1 MTNDSTAPPKIDRR
15 IVSGHA
21 RAGRQMLLLT
31 ITLTAL
37 VMLVSVAAPIFHP
50 ILMWL
55 LGGALPTIERIL
67 VVAILL
73 NAALLLLA
81 GRRYFD
87 SIDRR
92 HGTTAVE
99 DRIHALAYRDPLTGL
114 HNRHAMGEEARAL
127 LGRTS
132 LRDRA
137 IALMIIDLDHF
148 KQVNDI
154 HGHLIGD
161 MLLKAVSASITAV
174 LPRGATAAR
183 LGGDEFAVLMPFAPG
198 HPAIVRD
205 VGEHIVSR
213 LNAPFNLNG
222 IMAHVG
228 GSIGIA
234 RTDPDCLTV
243 DALLRRADI
252 AMYAAKRGGRG
263 RCLWFDASMDAELK
277 TRNALEQGLRV
288 GIPAGEFV
296 PVYEPQ
302 ITLATGALSGFE
314 VLARWHHPSRGMI
327 MPDQFITV
335 AEDCGLIGDLSMS
348 VMRRALLEARD
359 WDPGLTLSVNISPTQ
374 LKDPW
379 LAQKIVLLLTQTGF
393 PARRLEVEI
402 TESSL
407 FENLPLAQ
415 SIVGSLKNQGIRV
428 ALDDF
433 GTGYSSLAHLRAL
446 PFDRIKID
454 RSFVQSILANG
465 ESSAIVTAI
474 AKLAESLSLP
484 VTAEGVEN
492 AEIEAQLKALGADQ
506 GQGWHFGKAM
516 SAAEA
521 RAYIDNLLPALA
533 DIVDE
538 DPDIRAA

>member
-1 MTNDSTAPPKIDRR
+1 MRSNSSTSPKIDRR
-15 IVSGHA
+15 IVSGADHA
-21 RAGRQMLLLT
+21 GSGRRVLLLT
-31 ITLTAL
+31 VTLAAL
-37 VMLVSVAAPIFHP
+37 VMLVTIAAPVFNP
-50 ILMWL
+50 ILMWM
-55 LGGALPTIERIL
+55 LGGTLPTIERIL
-67 VVAILL
+67 VIAILL

-81 GRRYFD
+81 GRHYFD
-87 SIDRR
+87 SLDRTR
-92 HGTTAVE
+92 SSAVE
-99 DRIHALAYRDPLTGL
+99 DRIHVLAYRDPLTGL
-114 HNRHAMGEEARAL
+114 HIRNALGEEAHAL

-148 KQVNDI
+148 KQVNDV

-174 LPRGATAAR
+174 LPKDAIAAR
-183 LGGDEFAVLMPFAPG
+183 LGGDEFAVLMPFAPDL
-198 HPAIVRD
+198 PETVRD
-205 VGEHIVSR
+205 IGEHIVSR

-252 AMYAAKRGGRG
+252 AMYAAKRSGRG
-263 RCLWFDASMDAELK
+263 RCLWFDASMEAELK

-288 GIPAGEFV
+288 GIPAGQLV
-296 PVYEPQ
+296 PFYEPQ
-302 ITLATGALSGFE
+302 VRLATGALSGFE
-314 VLARWHHPSRGMI
+314 VLARWHHPSSGTI
-327 MPDQFITV
+327 MPDQFINV

-348 VMRRALLEARD
+348 VMRRAMLEARD
-359 WDPGLTLSVNISPTQ
+359 WDPGLTLSVNISPVQ

-379 LAQKIVLLLTQTGF
+379 LAQKIVLLLSQTGF
-393 PARRLEVEI
+393 PARRLEIEI

-407 FENLPLAQ
+407 FENLSLAQ

-454 RSFVQSILANG
+454 RSFVQSILSNA
-465 ESSAIVTAI
+465 ESNAIVTAI

-484 VTAEGVEN
+484 VTAEGVES
-492 AEIEAQLKALGADQ
+492 AAIEAALKALGAEQ

-516 SAAEA
+516 PATDA
-521 RAYIDNLLPALA
+521 RAYIDSHVVHSAL
-533 DIVDE
+533 IC
-538 DPDIRAA
+538 AA

>member
-1 MTNDSTAPPKIDRR
+1 MTRSNPASPKIDRR
-15 IVSGHA
+15 IVSGPDHTDG
-21 RAGRQMLLLT
+21 GRKMLRLT
-31 ITLTAL
+31 ITLVAL
-37 VMLVSVAAPIFHP
+37 VMLVAIVTPVFNP

-55 LGGALPTIERIL
+55 LGGALPTVERAL

-81 GRRYFD
+81 GRYYFD
-87 SIDRR
+87 SLDRNR
-92 HGTTAVE
+92 SRAAAE
-99 DRIHALAYRDPLTGL
+99 NRIHVLAYRDPLTGL

-137 IALMIIDLDHF
+137 IALMVIDLDHF
-148 KQVNDI
+148 KQVNDV

-174 LPRGATAAR
+174 LPRNAIAAR
-183 LGGDEFAVLMPFAPG
+183 LGGDEFAVLMPFAPDL
-198 HPAIVRD
+198 PETVRD
-205 VGEHIVSR
+205 VAENIVSR
-213 LNAPFNLNG
+213 LNEPFNLNG

-234 RTDPDCLTV
+234 RTDPDCLTI

-252 AMYAAKRGGRG
+252 AMYGAKRGGRG
-263 RCLWFDASMDAELK
+263 RYLWFDASMDAELK
-277 TRNALEQGLRV
+277 TRDALEQGLRL
-288 GIPAGEFV
+288 GIPAGQLV
-296 PVYEPQ
+296 PFYEPQ
-302 ITLATGALSGFE
+302 IALATGALSGFE
-314 VLARWHHPSRGMI
+314 VLARWHHPSSGMI
-327 MPDQFITV
+327 LPDQFINV
-335 AEDCGLIGDLSMS
+335 AEECGLIGDLSMA
-348 VMRRALLEARD
+348 VMRQAMLEARD
-359 WDPGLTLSVNISPTQ
+359 WDPGLALSVNISPIQ

-379 LAQKIVLLLTQTGF
+379 LAQKIVLLLGQTGF
-393 PARRLEVEI
+393 PARRLEIEI

-407 FENLPLAQ
+407 FENLSLAQ

-454 RSFVQSILANG
+454 RSFVQSILTNG

-474 AKLAESLSLP
+474 TKLAESLSLP
-484 VTAEGVEN
+484 VTAEGVES
-492 AEIEAQLKALGADQ
+492 AEIEAALKALGAEQ

-516 SAAEA
+516 SAADA
-521 RAYIDNLLPALA
+521 RAYIGSHLVQGPL
-533 DIVDE
+533 
-538 DPDIRAA
+538 IRAA